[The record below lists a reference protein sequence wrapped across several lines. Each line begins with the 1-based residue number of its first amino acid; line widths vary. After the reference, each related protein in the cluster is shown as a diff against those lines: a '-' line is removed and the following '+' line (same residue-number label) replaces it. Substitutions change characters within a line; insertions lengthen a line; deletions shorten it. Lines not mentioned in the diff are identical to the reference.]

1 MNLTQQT
8 GAIDKFKNTVKG
20 LRVLD
25 VGKTIKAGEHVF
37 WETLQPWQHGL
48 IKSSNALPAQYNY
61 IKEKYGIDSIRTKKV
76 NQVMKF
82 HFKNFPA
89 CF

>member
-1 MNLTQQT
+1 VNLTKQNK
-8 GAIDKFKNTVKG
+8 AIEKFKHTVEN
-20 LRVLD
+20 LRVLE
-25 VGKTIKAGEHVF
+25 VGKSIKAGRQIF
-37 WETLQPWQHGL
+37 WTTLQPWQHGL
-48 IKSSNALPAQYNY
+48 IKSSNALPAQFNY

-82 HFKNFPA
+82 HFLTFPA